1 VLENR
6 SQARDVLRGLDVEG
20 EPGRRNHLA
29 ADLVGVGATGRAFVM
44 RILAIL
50 TVVLLLL
57 GLAPLPT
64 AHAET
69 PAKGEVLGI
78 LVLVG
83 LLKSNPQA
91 GRPGTEKPRVSLQSA
106 PKLQGKA
113 ADVKAGRPVVKESQG
128 RVDQLARVPH

>member
-1 VLENR
+1 
-6 SQARDVLRGLDVEG
+6 
-20 EPGRRNHLA
+20 
-29 ADLVGVGATGRAFVM
+29 M

-83 LLKSNPQA
+83 LLKANPQA
-91 GRPGTEKPRVSLQSA
+91 GRPGTEKPKVSLQGA

-113 ADVKAGRPVVKESQG
+113 ADVKTGRPAVRESQG
-128 RVDQLARVPH
+128 RLDQLARAPH